1 MWLINQRE
9 YTFDISD
16 PSLAGQELSFS
27 FVNDA
32 VQNNLPNISNYYKK
46 TGKEGEANANI
57 KIKVGSLVNQLTIGG
72 SYYLETSGY
81 SGCVVVISETNTNL
95 QFNSS
100 NLTNMDD
107 CADCLEKL
115 QIVCPLSMQPNNFA
129 KLSYFNMAI

>member
-1 MWLINQRE
+1 MRNFLVLLLILVSTVLNAQNLETSFKVKYKNAKILVDDQTPFNLWLINQRE

-57 KIKVGSLVNQLTIGG
+57 KI
-72 SYYLETSGY
+72 
-81 SGCVVVISETNTNL
+81 
-95 QFNSS
+95 
-100 NLTNMDD
+100 
-107 CADCLEKL
+107 
-115 QIVCPLSMQPNNFA
+115 
-129 KLSYFNMAI
+129 NMAINGMDPM